1 MNRVATLRL
10 APAAT
15 PRLAPVA
22 TLRLALAATLRLA
35 LAAVLAAAA
44 ASCGPRV
51 EYRVRPGFA
60 TKQEIPDEVVLDD
73 GTVIRYLE
81 LNEFLAMKKAEQRGG
96 RGAGTET
103 TAEAAMGAESSSG
116 FVPWEE
122 FDDGT
127 VRMKAERNDQ
137 IVVLTM
143 RAFREERYA
152 ELWDQLVSPGV
163 RRRAAQD
170 GDTPLGPDK
179 ARERFIDWCVKWR
192 TEVMTMLNRMS
203 FAFSTNAVI
212 FDRLGPGLVRMRLAP
227 QITGDFKFRSIEAYC
242 ERTPEGDRVYL
253 GGIR

>member
-1 MNRVATLRL
+1 VSSARGGAWVCSRVCSRVPSWVGIAVTALLL
-10 APAAT
+10 AF
-15 PRLAPVA
+15 
-22 TLRLALAATLRLA
+22 
-35 LAAVLAAAA
+35 AV
-44 ASCGPRV
+44 SCGPRV
-51 EYRVRPGFA
+51 EYRERPGFA
-60 TKQEIPDEVVLDD
+60 TKQELPDEVVLDD
-73 GTVIRYLE
+73 GTVIRYLQ
-81 LNEFLAMKKAEQRGG
+81 LNEFLARKKAEQQGG
-96 RGAGTET
+96 RGAGTAT
-103 TAEAAMGAESSSG
+103 SAEAAMNSESSPG

-122 FDDGT
+122 LDDGS

-170 GDTPLGPDK
+170 GDVPLGPDK

-212 FDRLGPGLVRMRLAP
+212 FDRIGPGLVRMRLAP
-227 QITGDFKFRSIEAYC
+227 QITGDFKFRSIEAYY